1 MSRGGAGREGSS
13 PWGLGV
19 AGGEVF
25 QTSSRGRAGQ
35 RRHVGEEQGTN
46 LEEQGRSR
54 TGGRRSRTS
63 GGRLGD
69 EQGRD
74 WRSRGGEDEE
84 QRRSRTCREVAR
96 RRGPAAR
103 TTKSDSGTS
112 EWRRAPFYSS
122 CASVSWPRGK
132 SSRSPIWRAKF
143 AALALAP
150 AYAPPSAPPRRTAPI
165 PRRPAPR
172 SATMAI
178 VEATGF
184 A

>member
-35 RRHVGEEQGTN
+35 RRQGTN
-46 LEEQGRSR
+46 LEEQGTSR

-69 EQGRD
+69 EQQ
-74 WRSRGGEDEE
+74 SRG
-84 QRRSRTCREVAR
+84 R
-96 RRGPAAR
+96 
-103 TTKSDSGTS
+103 
-112 EWRRAPFYSS
+112 EWRTGGAGEEIGGAGRSPRSLLFSR
-122 CASVSWPRGK
+122 ASVSWPRA
-132 SSRSPIWRAKF
+132 RLDARDLAALADLAREIWRGRACLSDL

-150 AYAPPSAPPRRTAPI
+150 AYAPT
-165 PRRPAPR
+165 PRRPTRLRAAQR
-172 SATMAI
+172 RLRAA
-178 VEATGF
+178 
-184 A
+184 